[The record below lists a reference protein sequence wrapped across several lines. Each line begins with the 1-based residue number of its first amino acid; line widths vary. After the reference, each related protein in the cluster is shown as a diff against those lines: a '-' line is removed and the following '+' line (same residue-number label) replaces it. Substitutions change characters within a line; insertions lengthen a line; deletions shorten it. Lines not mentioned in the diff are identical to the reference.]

1 MRPAKI
7 ASQLTLASWI
17 ALALAPLALG
27 EWSLTQLAQYMAY
40 GIFAMGL
47 AFIWGQVGVLS
58 FGQALFFGL
67 GAYSMGL
74 VSLGQVPLLGESSVT
89 GLLLALIVPAIAA
102 YIFGRLLFLGRGLS
116 GAYFAIVTLCAA
128 VVAQTLAEQSSF
140 LGGFNG
146 LLGIPPFTAPW
157 QGRDVYMTPR
167 ETYYLMLAIA
177 ALIFV
182 VLLWIVRSPLG
193 TVLAAIRED
202 DRRTAFFGYDVTRF
216 KVWAFVTSA
225 VISGAAGAL
234 FVKQFGFVSPSLI
247 GFALSTEVL
256 IWVAVGGRQI
266 VMAAFLGALIVRWI
280 EGQLSERLGNFWLL
294 ALGLLFAATVV
305 LMPSGLFGRILALPL
320 PRRLRFGKAAPPQ
333 DIGAVHQDKRSR

>member
-1 MRPAKI
+1 MESSPWP
-7 ASQLTLASWI
+7 S
-17 ALALAPLALG
+17 
-27 EWSLTQLAQYMAY
+27 
-40 GIFAMGL
+40 
-47 AFIWGQVGVLS
+47 LS
-58 FGQALFFGL
+58 FGDKSESCRLAKRFSSASAATAWPSF
-67 GAYSMGL
+67 
-74 VSLGQVPLLGESSVT
+74 SLGRVPLFGESAVT
-89 GLLLALIVPAIAA
+89 GLLVALIVPAIAA

-128 VVAQTLAEQSSF
+128 VLAQTLAEQSSY

-157 QGRDVYMTPR
+157 HGRDAYMTPG

-182 VLLWIVRSPLG
+182 GLLWIVRSPLG

-225 VISGAAGAL
+225 AISGAAGAL

-294 ALGLLFAATVV
+294 ALGLLFAAPHQRCEPKPVV
-305 LMPSGLFGRILALPL
+305 ARILGELAAHRVPPVIVSGLELALRIPTPL
-320 PRRLRFGKAAPPQ
+320 APRPLSA
-333 DIGAVHQDKRSR
+333 